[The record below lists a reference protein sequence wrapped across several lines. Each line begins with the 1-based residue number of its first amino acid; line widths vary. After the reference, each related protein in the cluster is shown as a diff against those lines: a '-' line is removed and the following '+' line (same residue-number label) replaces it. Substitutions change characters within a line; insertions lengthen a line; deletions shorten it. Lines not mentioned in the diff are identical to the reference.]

1 MRLTK
6 LERKAAAAV
15 LVMTATVVVSG
26 VRLLRKHS
34 RYMAQKA
41 AAFFKDE
48 KDEET
53 AQEAENA
60 NEPEVI
66 SQEATD
72 ANDPEAAAPET
83 AKTDETQEAGQESGP
98 ESEENMG

>member
-53 AQEAENA
+53 
-60 NEPEVI
+60 
-66 SQEATD
+66 SQEA
-72 ANDPEAAAPET
+72 AVGKEPEET
-83 AKTDETQEAGQESGP
+83 AQESGP
-98 ESEENMG
+98 ASEENME

>member
-48 KDEET
+48 KDEDN
-53 AQEAENA
+53 AQEAVNA
-60 NEPEVI
+60 EEPE
-66 SQEATD
+66 
-72 ANDPEAAAPET
+72 
-83 AKTDETQEAGQESGP
+83 EAGQEIGP
-98 ESEENMG
+98 ETEGKME

>member
-26 VRLLRKHS
+26 VRLLKKHS

-41 AAFFKDE
+41 AAFFRDE
-48 KDEET
+48 KDEE
-53 AQEAENA
+53 A
-60 NEPEVI
+60 
-66 SQEATD
+66 D
-72 ANDPEAAAPET
+72 
-83 AKTDETQEAGQESGP
+83 QESGP
-98 ESEENMG
+98 ENEENLK